1 MKIKEL
7 YVAGFGKLKDLK
19 MTFDDGLNVIVRD
32 NGFGKTTLCA
42 FIKAMFYGM
51 PVTRSKTA
59 DDSRKK
65 YEPWSGKH
73 YGGSLVYEN
82 EGKSVRIERVFGK
95 TLAGDKC
102 VITDEKRRKGSISVR
117 IRAKRSLESTAT
129 PSRNV

>member
-59 DDSRKK
+59 DDPRK
-65 YEPWSGKH
+65 ST
-73 YGGSLVYEN
+73 SLGAESITEALSSTKTKEN
-82 EGKSVRIERVFGK
+82 
-95 TLAGDKC
+95 
-102 VITDEKRRKGSISVR
+102 
-117 IRAKRSLESTAT
+117 
-129 PSRNV
+129 PSA